1 MTSAADIAAPGGT
14 IQRAHELLVLIA
26 IDHQLDECGR
36 TSRRGAGVLC
46 CASSGASL
54 RDLAV
59 LFSILR

>member
-1 MTSAADIAAPGGT
+1 MTSPPREGPFNVP
-14 IQRAHELLVLIA
+14 HELLVPIA
-26 IDHQLDECGR
+26 IDHQLDECGC
-36 TSRRGAGVLC
+36 TSRRGSGVLC